1 MLLLNTDHTPLL
13 QVTLLGVGTSA
24 LDIIGATT
32 VFVGVVMIAIEESVV
47 KSVPGCLKRIL

>member
-47 KSVPGCLKRIL
+47 KRVPGCLKRIL